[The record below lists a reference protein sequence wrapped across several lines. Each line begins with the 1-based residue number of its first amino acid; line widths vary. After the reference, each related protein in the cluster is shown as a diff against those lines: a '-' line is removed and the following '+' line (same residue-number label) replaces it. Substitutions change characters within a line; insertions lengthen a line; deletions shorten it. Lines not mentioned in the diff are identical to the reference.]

1 MSDWEFSN
9 FKEMDYYLRDAISVV
24 KSQVDY
30 LVLGGVLE
38 LSDEE
43 RDEFY
48 EKLLVNVEKLYETM
62 NRNVVVKAKE
72 MDRSVKEILRVRAE
86 LEHERNELKRRNRV
100 IEQELVLARNI
111 QRQII
116 PSPENDPDLGMFY
129 QPMDQLGGDFF
140 DIIHYREQDKL
151 GFFISDVSG
160 HGIPASLVTTM
171 IKSVLMQMPQRRY
184 SPSELFGSLNRLFYT
199 AIAGNFITAFLGVL
213 SCSSGELVYCNAGH
227 PQPILIR
234 DREVIRIR
242 TTNDQIP
249 IAVMSNEELKEQR
262 RSYGDDRVSLKT
274 GDMLFL
280 YTDGLTEAFPINSD
294 QNRSVQ
300 DFEPVLVKEVIPKYS
315 HLDPKDFVQAVF
327 DELKA
332 FRSSETFDDDI
343 CMLCYRHSPRKH

>member
-9 FKEMDYYLRDAISVV
+9 FKEMDYYLRDAISIV

-30 LVLGGVLE
+30 LVLGGVQE
-38 LSDEE
+38 LSDAEKN
-43 RDEFY
+43 EFY

-86 LEHERNELKRRNRV
+86 LEHERNELKKRNRV
-100 IEQELVLARNI
+100 IEQDLILARNI

-129 QPMDQLGGDFF
+129 KPMDQLGGDFF
-140 DIIHYREQDKL
+140 DIIHYRETDKI

-184 SPSELFGSLNRLFYT
+184 SPSELFGSLNRLFQNI
-199 AIAGNFITAFLGVL
+199 IAGNFITAFLGVL
-213 SCSSGELVYCNAGH
+213 NRSNGELIFCNAGH
-227 PQPILIR
+227 PQPVIIR
-234 DREVIRIR
+234 DGAVVRVR

-249 IAVMSNEELKEQR
+249 IAVLSNEELKDQR
-262 RSYGDDRVSLKT
+262 RSYADDRVNLKP
-274 GDMLFL
+274 GDLLFL
-280 YTDGLTEAFPINSD
+280 YTDGLSEAFPVDSEHSRN
-294 QNRSVQ
+294 VQ
-300 DFEPVLVKEVIPKYS
+300 DFEEKLMKEVIPKYCN
-315 HLDPKDFVQAVF
+315 LEPKDFVQAVF

-332 FRSSETFDDDI
+332 FRMSDTFDDDI
-343 CMLCYRHSPRKH
+343 CMLCYRHSPKKR